1 MLNILNSKII
11 NLKNFII
18 LKIIYTEICL
28 NLVLK
33 KNSLSIWI
41 QILIKIKEK
50 ENLLQISKD
59 KINISDKL
67 FYLFYFNSFSLFLNV
82 L

>member
-1 MLNILNSKII
+1 MWKILNSKII

-18 LKIIYTEICL
+18 PKIIYTEICL
-28 NLVLK
+28 SLVLK
-33 KNSLSIWI
+33 KNNLSILI
-41 QILIKIKEK
+41 QIINKIK

-67 FYLFYFNSFSLFLNV
+67 FYLFYINSFLLFNLK
-82 L
+82 